1 MTHGVYT
8 FAYIQV
14 KDHEEYMERY
24 GQHLL
29 PIIEKYDGKFLAATK
44 AAGLVEG
51 EQQGNWAVL
60 THFPTQEKA
69 QAFYT
74 SEEYAPYLKLRREEL
89 TDANL
94 MITFAKALPL

>member
-14 KDHEEYMERY
+14 KDHEEYMEKY

-44 AAGLVEG
+44 AAGIVEG

-60 THFPTQEKA
+60 TQR
-69 QAFYT
+69 
-74 SEEYAPYLKLRREEL
+74 L
-89 TDANL
+89 
-94 MITFAKALPL
+94 